1 MKVFIA
7 ILFFVFFLGT
17 GDVFPTSGTI
27 ANRAGG
33 TDNWTNPTNITADD
47 GSVASLNTNPQSHY
61 LIASSFGFSIPSGA
75 TINSVTVKVEASLTN
90 VVNKDLNAQLQDNG
104 GSLTGSSKVVTLG
117 ASTGLTVYTYTIDN
131 WGATLTPAI
140 VNDPDFGVRFWF
152 TVQAIST
159 VDYVTISVQY
169 SNRRAVV
176 IN

>member
-1 MKVFIA
+1 MKKLIFL
-7 ILFFVFFLGT
+7 LFPVFFLDT

-33 TDNWTNPTNITADD
+33 TDNWTNPGNITADD

-61 LIASSFGFSIPSGA
+61 LIASGFGFSIPSGA
-75 TINSVTVKVEASLTN
+75 TIISVTVKIEASLSN
-90 VVNKDLNAQLQDNG
+90 VIIKALNAQLQDDG
-104 GSLTGSSKVVTLG
+104 GSLVGSSKTVSLG
-117 ASTGLTVYTYTIDN
+117 ASSPLTVYTYAVDN

-140 VNDPDFGVRFWF
+140 VNDSDFGVRFWF
-152 TVQAIST
+152 TIQAIST